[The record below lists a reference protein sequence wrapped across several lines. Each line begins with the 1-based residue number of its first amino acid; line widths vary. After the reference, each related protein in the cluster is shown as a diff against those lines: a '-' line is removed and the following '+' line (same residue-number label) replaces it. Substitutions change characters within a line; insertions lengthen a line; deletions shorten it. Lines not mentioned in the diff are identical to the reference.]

1 VKRGALGRVAVLAL
15 ALALGSAPGVA
26 LAQAKQEEGKK
37 SAPTVDATTGKRLNE
52 ALGHL
57 EAGRN
62 AEAKAA
68 LAKLNLERLS
78 PYERSRVEQI
88 FAAVAHAQDDT
99 ASARKHL
106 GLALASGGLNDLE
119 MSAVR
124 FQLAQLYLAEEKWHE
139 GIQALEEWF
148 ATTTTPNS
156 AAYYLLAAAYYQ
168 LGETQK
174 ALAPAQKAI
183 DLAEKPQESW
193 VQLLLALRIAREE
206 YKQAVPLL
214 IRLLATSPQ
223 KKSYWLQLSSVQGA
237 LESYGRALVP
247 MQLAYHAG
255 MLTEP
260 AELQRLADLLLQVG
274 IPYRAGQILSEALEQ
289 KKLEPD
295 AKAWEKLGT
304 CWIAAREYDK
314 AIQPLGRAAL
324 LASGGELYVRLAEVE
339 VQREE
344 WGRAAEAL
352 RRGLDKGGLRSPGNA
367 QLLMGIAFYNQGK
380 PQEARAWFERASQHG
395 SSRAQAEGWLRH
407 VERELASR
415 QG

>member
-1 VKRGALGRVAVLAL
+1 MKQGHLRSVAAL
-15 ALALGSAPGVA
+15 ALVFALGFAPGA
-26 LAQAKQEEGKK
+26 LLAESTKEEGKR

-52 ALGHL
+52 ALAHL

-88 FAAVAHAQDDT
+88 LAAVAHAQDDT

-106 GLALASGGLNDLE
+106 GLALASGGLNDAE

-124 FQLAQLYLAEEKWHE
+124 FQLAQLYLAEEKWLLGAE
-139 GIQALEEWF
+139 ALEEWF

-168 LGETQK
+168 LGDTQK

-193 VQLLLALRIAREE
+193 VQLLLALRLAREE

-214 IRLLATSPQ
+214 MKLLTASPQ
-223 KKSYWLQLSSVQGA
+223 KKSYWLQLSSVQAA
-237 LESYGRALVP
+237 LESYQRALVP
-247 MQLAYHAG
+247 MQLAYRAG
-255 MLTEP
+255 LLTEP
-260 AELQRLADLLLQVG
+260 AQLQRLTDLLLQVG
-274 IPYRAGQILSEALEQ
+274 IPHRAGLILSQALEQ
-289 KKLEPD
+289 KKLEAD
-295 AKAWEKLGT
+295 AKAWEKLGN

-314 AIQPLGRAAL
+314 AIEPLGRAAA
-324 LASGGELYVRLAEVE
+324 LASAGELYVRLAEVH

-344 WGRAAEAL
+344 WGRAADAL

-367 QLLMGIAFYNQGK
+367 QLLMGIAFYNQAK

-395 SSRAQAEGWLRH
+395 SSRAQAQGWLRH

-415 QG
+415 SG